1 MTDADASK
9 TQLLQQLDPL
19 ITAIAALDLA
29 DPGAARAALDA
40 RFPLDGPVLTG
51 IRAAVTAGLDAG
63 WLCPRENAG
72 IRFGRLAKAGPDT
85 AGLGIDAVAMH
96 GPGPGHVH
104 PTGEVDLCFDLA
116 GQPRFDGNAP
126 GWTVYGPGTW
136 HEPTVRDGE
145 MVILYFL
152 PDGAIHFGPAPA

>member
-1 MTDADASK
+1 MTEAEASK
-9 TQLLQQLDPL
+9 IQLLQQLAPL
-19 ITAIAALDLA
+19 ITAISALDLA
-29 DPGAARAALDA
+29 EPDAAKSRLDADFPLNGPLLTRIGAAVSAA
-40 RFPLDGPVLTG
+40 
-51 IRAAVTAGLDAG
+51 LDAG

-85 AGLGIDAVAMH
+85 AGLGIDAVAMN

-104 PTGEVDLCFDLA
+104 PNGEVDLCFSRS
-116 GQPRFDGNAP
+116 GQPRFDGNPP

-152 PDGAIHFGPAPA
+152 PEGAIHFGPAPT